1 MKFNDQN
8 EQTGN
13 RFLGW
18 MINIK
23 LALITLLICSTVE
36 EGSFT
41 MMPFSIQKD
50 KGDLWWLGYCAIYV
64 L

>member
-1 MKFNDQN
+1 MKFSGQN

-23 LALITLLICSTVE
+23 LALITLLFCNTVG
-36 EGSFT
+36 EGSFSK
-41 MMPFSIQKD
+41 MPLFIQKD
-50 KGDLWWLGYCAIYV
+50 KGDLQWLG
-64 L
+64 